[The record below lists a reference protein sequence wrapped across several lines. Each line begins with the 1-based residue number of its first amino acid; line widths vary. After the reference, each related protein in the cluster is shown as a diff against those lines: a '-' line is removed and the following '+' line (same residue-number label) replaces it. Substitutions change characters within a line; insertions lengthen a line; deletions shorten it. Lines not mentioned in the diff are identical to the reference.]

1 MRSASAGLEALVAA
15 AVLAGA
21 AVAPARATVAAP
33 AVAPAAA
40 LAPWLAVE
48 WPDQLGGRDSLG
60 SHAGQRVVLVVIEA
74 RRLALAG
81 RWAEALAARVPGLT
95 VLTLADAPPDV
106 PVDPDRFTALLRKRV
121 PAGVRVWMDPRRE
134 FSRALVLDT
143 REPNLL
149 VVAPDGSLA
158 AQFRGRAAAPLLDTA
173 VAAVLA
179 LPPATTGEVS
189 R

>member
-1 MRSASAGLEALVAA
+1 MLPASARPPAVLVAA
-15 AVLAGA
+15 LLASA
-21 AVAPARATVAAP
+21 AALPAFAAGTAPPV
-33 AVAPAAA
+33 AA

-48 WPDQLGGRDSLG
+48 WPDQLGGRASLG
-60 SHAGQRVVLVVIEA
+60 SHAGQRVVLVVVEA

-121 PAGVRVWMDPRRE
+121 PSGVRVWMDPRRD

-143 REPNLL
+143 AEPNLL

-158 AQFRGRAAAPLLDTA
+158 AQFRGRAAAPLLDTVA
-173 VAAVLA
+173 AAVLA
-179 LPPATTGEVS
+179 LPAPATTAGEVP